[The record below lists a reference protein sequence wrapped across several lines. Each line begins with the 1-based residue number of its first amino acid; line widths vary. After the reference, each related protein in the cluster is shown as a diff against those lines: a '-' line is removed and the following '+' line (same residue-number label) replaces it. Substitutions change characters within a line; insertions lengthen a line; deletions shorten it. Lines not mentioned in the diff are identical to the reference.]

1 MRKSIIKIVC
11 VIGVLAVIGVA
22 FFLFHPHKY
31 TLIGSKE
38 PTCTESGYKTFKCWC
53 GKEYTE
59 STDPIAHVY
68 ETTIVEPT
76 CTEAGKTVFV
86 CKNCGDTYEE
96 EGKAKIDHE
105 YEETVDVERGK
116 KVFVCK
122 HCGDTYEEDI
132 VVAETEDEEQG
143 EKTDNKQQQGKTDTT
158 QQQQQVQVQQPVAQP
173 TPLPQPQEDV
183 VVSSGDDWA
192 AAGWGDIPT
201 IDDNIDDFYNGTWD
215 SSGWEGWTAE

>member
-1 MRKSIIKIVC
+1 MKKTLAIVLC
-11 VIGVLAVIGVA
+11 FIGLIAVIGVA

-59 STDPIAHVY
+59 NTDTIAHVY

-105 YEETVDVERGK
+105 YEETVDAERGK

-122 HCGDTYEEDI
+122 HCGDKYEEDI
-132 VVAETEDEEQG
+132 VVAETEDEEP
-143 EKTDNKQQQGKTDTT
+143 EKNDDTVADT
-158 QQQQQVQVQQPVAQP
+158 KKAEGQKSVAQP
-173 TPLPQPQEDV
+173 TPAPQPAEPEFVD
-183 VVSSGDDWA
+183 SDGD
-192 AAGWGDIPT
+192 GWDDGWDALGVEIIP
-201 IDDNIDDFYNGTWD
+201 DNIMDDFYNGTWHG
-215 SSGWEGWTAE
+215 SGWQAE

>member
-1 MRKSIIKIVC
+1 MKKTLAIVLC
-11 VIGVLAVIGVA
+11 FIGLIAVIGVA
-22 FFLFHPHKY
+22 FFLFHPHNY
-31 TLIGSKE
+31 TLYDSKE

-59 STDPIAHVY
+59 NTDPIAHVY

-96 EGKAKIDHE
+96 DGKAQISHE
-105 YEETVDVERGK
+105 YEETIDEERGK

-122 HCGDTYEEDI
+122 YCGDSYEEDI

-143 EKTDNKQQQGKTDTT
+143 EKTDGKQQTGKTDTT
-158 QQQQQVQVQQPVAQP
+158 NQQQQVVPQP
-173 TPLPQPQEDV
+173 TPLPQPAPEPAVAD
-183 VVSSGDDWA
+183 SDGDGWDD
-192 AAGWGDIPT
+192 GWGDIPIVNVT
-201 IDDNIDDFYNGTWD
+201 AEDLMSGNGSNIDG
-215 SSGWEGWTAE
+215 SGWQAE